1 MLNHSSSL
9 WFFFWAGF
17 RKLVSL
23 MKNMD
28 LKSTETEFKID
39 DTNSQIHFTALI
51 DDQPQSFPAGDF
63 VQFQIKNNNGY
74 IQPAKG
80 VVDGSQVILN
90 SEDLKGLPVGTYQ
103 IELWHIDKNGKRDI
117 FPANGF
123 KSFTINENALGTV
136 GNTVSQV
143 TLQQIESSIQEQ
155 LPSLISTA
163 VADAVAKIPKPGT
176 PKDGTNAPITIGPTE
191 QLPAGSQPNVKNIGT
206 NLNAQL
212 VFGIPASTIKTT
224 QITTDNADLNDFND
238 DGRYAGNAMRIQNCP
253 STGYFLLDVA
263 DGGEFKTQFYTDVQ
277 NNYRYM
283 RSYFN
288 GSWSAWSWIG
298 FWN

>member
-1 MLNHSSSL
+1 
-9 WFFFWAGF
+9 
-17 RKLVSL
+17 
-23 MKNMD
+23 MD

-51 DDQPQSFPAGDF
+51 DDDPQSFPVGDL
-63 VQFQIKNNNGY
+63 VQFQIKNDKGF

-80 VVDGSQVILN
+80 TVSGNQVILN
-90 SEDLKGLPVGTYQ
+90 SKDLKNLPVGTYQ
-103 IELWHIDKNGKRDI
+103 IELWHIDKDGNTDI

-136 GNTVSQV
+136 KDTVSTITLTQIQES
-143 TLQQIESSIQEQ
+143 LQQQ
-155 LPSLISTA
+155 LPNLINTA
-163 VADAVAKIPKPGT
+163 VKTAVDKIPKPGT
-176 PKDGTNAPITIGPTE
+176 PKDGTNATIAIGPTE
-191 QLPAGSQPNVKNIGT
+191 QLPAGSQPSVKNIGT

-263 DGGEFKTQFYTDVQ
+263 NGGEFKTQSYTDVQ
-277 NNYRYM
+277 NNYRYV
-283 RSYFN
+283 RSYVN

>member
-1 MLNHSSSL
+1 
-9 WFFFWAGF
+9 
-17 RKLVSL
+17 

-39 DTNSQIHFTALI
+39 DTNSLIHFTALI
-51 DDQPQSFPAGDF
+51 DNEPQTFPAGDL
-63 VQFQIKNNNGY
+63 VQFQIKNDHGFV
-74 IQPAKG
+74 QPAKG
-80 VVDGSQVILN
+80 TVSGNQVILN
-90 SEDLKGLPVGTYQ
+90 SKDLKNLSVGTYQ
-103 IELWHIDKNGKRDI
+103 IELWHIDKDGNTDV

-136 GNTVSQV
+136 KGTVSTV
-143 TLQQIESSIQEQ
+143 TLQEIQLTIQQQ
-155 LPSLISTA
+155 LPSLINEA
-163 VADAVAKIPKPGT
+163 VNAAVAKIPKPGT
-176 PKDGTNAPITIGPTE
+176 PKDGTNATISIAPAE
-191 QLPAGSQPNVKNIGT
+191 QLAAGERPTVKNIGT

-224 QITTDNADLNDFND
+224 QITDDNADLNSFTS
-238 DGRYAGNAMRIQNCP
+238 DGRYSGNAMRIQNCP

-263 DGGEFKTQFYTDVQ
+263 DGGDFKTQFYTDVK

>member
-51 DDQPQSFPAGDF
+51 EDQPQSFP
-63 VQFQIKNNNGY
+63 V
-74 IQPAKG
+74 
-80 VVDGSQVILN
+80 S
-90 SEDLKGLPVGTYQ
+90 
-103 IELWHIDKNGKRDI
+103 
-117 FPANGF
+117 
-123 KSFTINENALGTV
+123 TV
-136 GNTVSQV
+136 
-143 TLQQIESSIQEQ
+143 
-155 LPSLISTA
+155 
-163 VADAVAKIPKPGT
+163 
-176 PKDGTNAPITIGPTE
+176 
-191 QLPAGSQPNVKNIGT
+191 
-206 NLNAQL
+206 
-212 VFGIPASTIKTT
+212 KTT

-283 RSYFN
+283 RSYVN